1 MPYKLPVTAGYK
13 QPMQVLLPILPLL
26 QFKPPS
32 SIMKGK
38 ISITPFYKVVDSVSQ
53 LYGSV
58 IKYKVTKNVI
68 GGAIRDDVFQHKK
81 ESGHLKQCV
90 QIP

>member
-1 MPYKLPVTAGYK
+1 
-13 QPMQVLLPILPLL
+13 
-26 QFKPPS
+26 
-32 SIMKGK
+32 MKDK
-38 ISITPFYKVVDSVSQ
+38 ISITPFYNIVDSVSQ

-58 IKYKVTKNVI
+58 IECKVTKNVI